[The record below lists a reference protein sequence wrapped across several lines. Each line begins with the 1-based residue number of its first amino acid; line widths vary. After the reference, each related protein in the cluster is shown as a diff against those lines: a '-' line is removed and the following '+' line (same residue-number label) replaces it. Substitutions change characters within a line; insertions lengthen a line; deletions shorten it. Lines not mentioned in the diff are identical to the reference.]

1 MKLKVGLAGYGV
13 VGKRSHLSYDDTI
26 RGQGAGILNEKQ
38 RGLHILDLVD
48 NTKADGS
55 PMTAANMTDN
65 DMRKLTMQSPPI
77 GLLTHERL
85 MALEKRG
92 LLD

>member
-1 MKLKVGLAGYGV
+1 MDMQNSVA
-13 VGKRSHLSYDDTI
+13 GKRSHSSYDETLM
-26 RGQGAGILNEKQ
+26 GGGVGVLTPKQ
-38 RGLHILDLVD
+38 RELSILDLVD

-55 PMTAANMTDN
+55 PMTAANMTDA

-85 MALEKRG
+85 MNLEKKG